1 MFRAHAIWF
10 AVMTTSAEVLR
21 AMFDYHFWAT
31 EALIDHLEAIPRER
45 LDDAVPGTYGS
56 MLETLTH
63 LLEADDRYL
72 VRLRDPSPP
81 PYDDR
86 GTVPLETLRT
96 ELRDHRGRWDQALDD
111 LEAGKLSASIVGK
124 DDYPDTS
131 PAESMLLIQAIHHGN
146 DHRTQI
152 CSTLGALDLELPEL
166 DGWDFWA
173 QQRTT

>member
-1 MFRAHAIWF
+1 MFEHH
-10 AVMTTSAEVLR
+10 L
-21 AMFDYHFWAT
+21 WAT
-31 EALIDHLEAIPRER
+31 ETLIDHLEAIPRER

-72 VRLRDPSPP
+72 RRLRDPDPLREP
-81 PYDDR
+81 DR
-86 GTVPLETLRT
+86 GTVPLEQ
-96 ELRDHRGRWDQALDD
+96 LRDEVREHRERWRQALDD
-111 LEAGKLSASIVGK
+111 LEAGTLSAAVRNAQ
-124 DDYPDTS
+124 DYPDTD

-152 CSTLGALDLELPEL
+152 CSTLGALELPLPEI

-173 QQRTT
+173 DQHRT